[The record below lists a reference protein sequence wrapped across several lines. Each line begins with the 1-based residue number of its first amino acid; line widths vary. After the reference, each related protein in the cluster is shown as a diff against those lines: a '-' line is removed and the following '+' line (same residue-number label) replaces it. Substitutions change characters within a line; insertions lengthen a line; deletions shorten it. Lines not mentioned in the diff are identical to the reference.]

1 MFATVNGLRI
11 HYEVSGQGPPL
22 VMLHS
27 NCRDIRSLDN
37 LASVLRDRYTLY
49 LVDSRGHGDSQGVE
63 EYHYADMASDIHH
76 LITCLG
82 LERPILYGHG
92 DGGVIGLILAS
103 GHPDLLSKMII
114 SGANTTPDELDGW
127 DMRKFRR
134 REAKGRNDPRVSMI
148 LREPDIGYD
157 DLYRIGIP
165 VFITAGEYD
174 VVNRSD
180 TMKIFRGI
188 PEAELHIVHNGDRD
202 NYVISDKALGRTI
215 LDWLDRTG

>member
-76 LITCLG
+76 LIT
-82 LERPILYGHG
+82 
-92 DGGVIGLILAS
+92 
-103 GHPDLLSKMII
+103 
-114 SGANTTPDELDGW
+114 
-127 DMRKFRR
+127 
-134 REAKGRNDPRVSMI
+134 
-148 LREPDIGYD
+148 
-157 DLYRIGIP
+157 
-165 VFITAGEYD
+165 
-174 VVNRSD
+174 
-180 TMKIFRGI
+180 
-188 PEAELHIVHNGDRD
+188 
-202 NYVISDKALGRTI
+202 
-215 LDWLDRTG
+215 